1 MRSLNFSTLAIASLL
16 AAVPLAGAQARSGN
30 VDPGAVNVN
39 LLQGTHISALMGQVD
54 GVRQGIAYAHEA
66 NKIDAAEASR
76 LQMRTDGIARD
87 ARRVAAAGQGMI
99 PGAQYRDLLRR
110 LGNVDQHLMTGDGFS
125 VGG

>member
-1 MRSLNFSTLAIASLL
+1 MRSLNFSTLAFASLL

-30 VDPGAVNVN
+30 VDPGATTVD
-39 LLQGTHISALMGQVD
+39 LLQGTHIAALMGQVD
-54 GVRQGIAYAHEA
+54 GVRQGIADAHDA
-66 NKIDAAEASR
+66 KKIDAAEAGR

-87 ARRVAAAGQGMI
+87 ARRVAAAGHGTV

-110 LGNVDQHLMTGDGFS
+110 LGTVDQNLMNGDGFS